1 MAEARKDYSRITH
14 DTRLPELEMYH
25 SEFLEKP
32 PNLSE
37 QFILQLS
44 APTLLVAFCARID
57 LPAGMGNFKGVLT
70 RKASTFFVVPEVAD
84 FLRFCVGFGG
94 VFSILETFG
103 DGYLP
108 SIVAGFTL
116 GLLKTAFV
124 LADFVVVFSAPGF
137 TTFACSGPLAGGPSV
152 TSY

>member
-1 MAEARKDYSRITH
+1 
-14 DTRLPELEMYH
+14 MYH

-44 APTLLVAFCARID
+44 APILLVAVGVRIGF
-57 LPAGMGNFKGVLT
+57 PAGAGNFKGVLT
-70 RKASTFFVVPEVAD
+70 RKASTFFVVFELVD
-84 FLRFCVGFGG
+84 FLRFCIGFGG
-94 VFSILETFG
+94 VFSILETLG

-108 SIVAGFTL
+108 SAVAGFTL

-124 LADFVVVFSAPGF
+124 LADFVTGF
-137 TTFACSGPLAGGPSV
+137 TTFNCSGPLA
-152 TSY
+152 

>member
-1 MAEARKDYSRITH
+1 
-14 DTRLPELEMYH
+14 MYH

-44 APTLLVAFCARID
+44 APMLFVAFAARIG
-57 LPAGMGNFKGVLT
+57 LLAGAGDFKGVLT
-70 RKASTFFVVPEVAD
+70 RRASTFFVVFDVFGLAN
-84 FLRFCVGFGG
+84 FLCFGVGFGG

-108 SIVAGFTL
+108 SSVAGITL
-116 GLLKTAFV
+116 EFLKTAFL
-124 LADFVVVFSAPGF
+124 LADFVAVFSPPGSR
-137 TTFACSGPLAGGPSV
+137 TSACSGPLAGGPSV
-152 TSY
+152 TSC